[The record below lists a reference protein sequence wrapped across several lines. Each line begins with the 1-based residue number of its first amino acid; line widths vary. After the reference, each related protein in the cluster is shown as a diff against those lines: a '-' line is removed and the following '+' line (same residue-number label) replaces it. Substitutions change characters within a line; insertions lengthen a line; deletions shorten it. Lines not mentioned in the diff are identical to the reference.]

1 MSPDVATYGFYGTN
15 NTNSTFENYTLPAPS
30 LNISAYY
37 IASTVIY
44 GGAWIDPSTGKQPFA
59 NYSDATF
66 LSSGVTYPLD
76 YMSQNGSCQ
85 PLGTYQWGFSFLL
98 LFIFLLTLFIWSIGT
113 YIFWLRAHHTLRV
126 REIHEI
132 PGEYKA
138 VIELAAAMR
147 REFSKEGKDPT
158 YLKEHQIIREIRRD
172 LKGGRIMHENP
183 ITQQSKHRF
192 RVVLARWFKRDR
204 WWLLGYVILTVI
216 WITLLLPGLFDR
228 AAFFFFILSL
238 TTSLG
243 ILLAM
248 FIGRKTGSR
257 VLMVLFSVVVG
268 IITACSV

>member
-15 NTNSTFENYTLPAPS
+15 NTNSTFKNYTLPAPS

-44 GGAWIDPSTGKQPFA
+44 GGAWIDHSTGKSPFA

-85 PLGTYQWGFSFLL
+85 PLGTYHWGFSFLL

-113 YIFWLRAHHTLRV
+113 YIFWLRAHHALRV

-172 LKGGRIMHENP
+172 LKGGRIMHENS

-192 RVVLARWFKRDR
+192 RVVLVRWFKRDR

-216 WITLLLPGLFDR
+216 WITLLFR
-228 AAFFFFILSL
+228 AFLFFILSL